1 MDLSA
6 SFSYTS
12 DRSKALPRL
21 EGGSAVALFAVIGG
35 LALIGGLATAC
46 FTKAFGM
53 VFLGEARSE
62 DPRHARESEGSMLVP
77 MAILAAGCF
86 AVGLLGF
93 LIIRA
98 MPAVLASLP
107 APAQHIGFDAAT
119 IQAEVLTAS
128 GYLKSIALGALI
140 ILALT
145 GLIALL
151 RLWLLSGRAVRET
164 GTWDCGYARPT
175 ARMQYTA
182 SSFAQ
187 PILDFFNVFQ
197 SGWKRLK
204 PPRGYFPATASFE
217 TEALDTSQE
226 KVYRP
231 IFEAVERF
239 LSKLRVM
246 QHGRIQLYVLYIVLT
261 LVFLFAWKLR

>member
-1 MDLSA
+1 M
-6 SFSYTS
+6 
-12 DRSKALPRL
+12 
-21 EGGSAVALFAVIGG
+21 GGGIAVALFAVIAG

-62 DPRHARESEGSMLVP
+62 NARHAREADGSMLIPIVV
-77 MAILAAGCF
+77 LAAGCL

-93 LIIRA
+93 LAIRA
-98 MPAVLASLP
+98 MPMVLAGIIEP
-107 APAQHIGFDAAT
+107 AT

-128 GYLKSIALGALI
+128 GYLKSIAAGALT
-140 ILALT
+140 ILLLT
-145 GLIALL
+145 GLITLL
-151 RLWLLSGRAVRET
+151 RFRLLSGRQVGEA

-182 SSFAQ
+182 SSFSQ

-197 SGWKRLK
+197 SGWKRLRA
-204 PPRGYFPATASFE
+204 PRGYFPTTASFE

-231 IFEAVERF
+231 IFETVEHF

-246 QHGRIQLYVLYIVLT
+246 QSGRIQLYVLYIVLT
-261 LVFLFAWKLR
+261 LVFLFVWKLR